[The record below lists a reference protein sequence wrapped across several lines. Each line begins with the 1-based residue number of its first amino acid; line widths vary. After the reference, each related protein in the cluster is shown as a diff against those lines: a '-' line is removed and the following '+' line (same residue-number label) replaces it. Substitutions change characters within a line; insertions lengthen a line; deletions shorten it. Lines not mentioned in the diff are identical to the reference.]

1 MFHTPRL
8 RSTLLACASAT
19 AISGL
24 SAPAFAQSGSNVI
37 EELVVTAQR
46 REEALQDVPVAVSAF
61 SAESLKAQRLDAGGN
76 LVLSVPNV
84 NFSRGNFGGYNFQ
97 IRGIGS
103 KVVGAGG
110 TAGVSFHV
118 NNSPISANR
127 LADAEFYDVERV
139 EVLRGPQGTLY
150 GRNASG
156 GVINVITAKP
166 TDILEA
172 SITGEYG
179 TYSTVRAKGFLNVPL
194 GETLAVR
201 VAGFYLQRDGFGD
214 NIYTG
219 NDIDNRDLSSVRTTV
234 SWRPIESLRAD
245 LMWEHFNEKDNRS
258 RVGKQLCITDPGR
271 ATLNGLPVA
280 AVNQGYL
287 SQGCLGG
294 SLYQDA
300 AYGAVNSAATLGGI
314 FAGLVGLTG
323 SLTDPGN
330 INLGKVQNRNLH
342 DIESSVD
349 PVYQGQQDF
358 IQLAVAADLGENF
371 TVTSLTTR
379 NVSEGYSIEDYNRI
393 IPTRAF
399 NATPNPV
406 NAFAA
411 LGPTYAAIYGALFP
425 GGVVQDPQVGGS
437 NLFRTY
443 DRGAADSEEHT
454 EELRLQSNFAGPFNF
469 SVGGIY
475 ISNRNN
481 GADYFV
487 LSNGLTAF
495 AQVNAALGGGVLGGP
510 VYIDPNPDPD
520 GTGHNYYISHSE
532 SRLRSRAVFGEVY
545 WQASDALKLT
555 AGLRVTEDKLRAN
568 YYPIL
573 LMSTVNGGRGFPN
586 PTIQTKTTQAT
597 TGRLAI
603 DWSPELSF
611 TDQTLVY
618 ASYSRG
624 YKGGGFN
631 TPCDATA
638 VTCAGSSSFDPEY
651 VDAFEI
657 GTKNTLAG
665 GSMILNATGFYYDY
679 QGYQISKILNKA
691 STNENVDA
699 KIWGLELESLWE
711 PIDNLRLN
719 ANVGYLQTEIQSG
732 SSIDTLYRTQGD
744 PNLVVVKDTGGGNC
758 VVNAAGFT
766 AAMLATPFAL
776 RSVCNGGLGVSG
788 AGLYDY
794 SAYPGMNTAPVQ
806 AAAGGGLPAR
816 TVLVGQGIPVSLEG
830 KRLPNS
836 PEWTLSLGAQYV
848 WNLPNWSITL
858 RGDYYRQ
865 GETYAR
871 IYNTVADHLESWENV
886 NATLTL
892 DNESLGLNVQVYV
905 KNLFDDTPI
914 TDIYV
919 TDDSS
924 GLFTNVFSLDP
935 REIGIS
941 LTKRF

>member
-1 MFHTPRL
+1 MNDTLRL
-8 RSTLLACASAT
+8 RSALLACASLT
-19 AISGL
+19 AVCGFA
-24 SAPAFAQSGSNVI
+24 APAHAQSGSNII

-61 SAESLKAQRLDAGGN
+61 SPEALKSQRLDGGGN

-166 TDILEA
+166 TDIFEGSVTA
-172 SITGEYG
+172 EYG
-179 TYSTVRAKGFLNVPL
+179 DFNTIRGKGFINVPL
-194 GETLAVR
+194 GETLSVR
-201 VAGFYLQRDGFGD
+201 LAGFYLQRDGFGD
-214 NIYTG
+214 NVYTG
-219 NDIDNRDLSSVRTTV
+219 NDIDNRDLSSVRTSI
-234 SWRPIESLRAD
+234 SWRPIDALRAD
-245 LMWEHFNEKDNRS
+245 LTWEHFNEKDNRS

-271 ATLNGLPVA
+271 TTLNGFPVA
-280 AVNQGYL
+280 AANQGYL
-287 SQGCLGG
+287 SQGCVGG

-323 SLTDPGN
+323 SLTNQGN
-330 INLGKVQNRNLH
+330 VNVGKVQNKNLH

-358 IQLAVAADLGENF
+358 VQLAVTVDLGENF
-371 TVTSLTTR
+371 TVSSLTTR
-379 NVSEGYSIEDYNRI
+379 NVGEGYSIEDYNRI
-393 IPTRAF
+393 IPTTAF
-399 NATPNPV
+399 NTTPNPV
-406 NAFAA
+406 NAFAG
-411 LGPTYAAIYGALFP
+411 LGPTYAAIYATLFP
-425 GGVVQDPQVGGS
+425 GGRVNDPQVGGS
-437 NLFRTY
+437 NMFRTY
-443 DRGAADSEEHT
+443 DRGVADSEEFT
-454 EELRLQSNFAGPFNF
+454 EEFRVQSNFTGPINF
-469 SVGGIY
+469 SAGGIY

-481 GADYFV
+481 GADYYV
-487 LSNGLTAF
+487 MSNGLTAF
-495 AQVNAALGGGVLGGP
+495 AQVNAALGGAVLGGP
-510 VYIDPNPDPD
+510 VYIDPSPDPD
-520 GTGHNYYISHSE
+520 LSGHNYYVSHSE
-532 SRLRSRAVFGEVY
+532 SRLRSRAVFGELY
-545 WQASDALKLT
+545 WQASETLKLT
-555 AGLRVTEDKLRAN
+555 GGLRITEDKLRAN
-568 YYPIL
+568 YFPIL
-573 LMSTVNGGRGFPN
+573 LMSASNGGRGFPA
-586 PTIQTKTTQAT
+586 PKIQTKTTQAT

-638 VTCAGSSSFDPEY
+638 VTCAGSSAFDPEY
-651 VDAFEI
+651 VDAFEL

-699 KIWGLELESLWE
+699 KIWGAELESLWE
-711 PIDNLRLN
+711 PIRNLRLN
-719 ANVGYLQTEIQSG
+719 ANVGYLHTEIQSG
-732 SSIDTLYRTQGD
+732 SSIDTLYRTQGNS
-744 PNLVVVKDTGGGNC
+744 NLIVVKDTGGGNC
-758 VVNAAGFT
+758 VVNVAGLSAAILG
-766 AAMLATPFAL
+766 TPLAL
-776 RSVCNGGLGVSG
+776 RSVCNGALGVTG

-794 SAYPGMNTAPVQ
+794 SSAPGMNTAPVQ
-806 AAAGGGLPAR
+806 VAAGGGLPAR
-816 TVLVGQGIPVSLEG
+816 TVLVGQGIPVNLEG

-836 PEWTLSLGAQYV
+836 PEWTVSIGAQYI
-848 WNLPNWSITL
+848 WNFDDWRVTL

-865 GETYAR
+865 AESYAR
-871 IYNTVADHLESWENV
+871 IYNTEADHLKSWENV

-892 DNESLGLNVQVYV
+892 NNEEMGLNLQFYV

-935 REIGIS
+935 REYGVS
-941 LTKRF
+941 LTKTF